1 MAGIFAPPAAMGFPT
16 ANNDSQQHTA
26 SILPQGY
33 NLLGLN
39 SMQLQ
44 QMLLMQMQMAQL
56 PNNQSANQLG
66 GQVCM
71 QRITI
76 GQGVNFPV
84 YLLPIS

>member
-1 MAGIFAPPAAMGFPT
+1 
-16 ANNDSQQHTA
+16 
-26 SILPQGY
+26 
-33 NLLGLN
+33 
-39 SMQLQ
+39 
-44 QMLLMQMQMAQL
+44 MQMQMAQL